1 MKTLDIAGSIGKTKE
16 FMELW
21 VKFHQI
27 YKEAMG
33 KSSIT
38 PEEEELFL
46 QTKSIVARKFQIL
59 ADSMSIDRTTIERT
73 YDVIGQILSLK
84 NISALSEQVLKKIEN
99 DWHESYISLN
109 RLLGHLEAQ
118 KDTLLYHKG
127 SLVKRAWK
135 AVTKLFLYLAAF
147 AILALVILYLVY
159 ILGIIKIG
167 G

>member
-27 YKEAMG
+27 YKEAME
-33 KSSIT
+33 KTSIT

-46 QTKSIVARKFQIL
+46 QTKSIVARKFQVL
-59 ADSMSIDRTTIERT
+59 ADSMSMDRATIERT

-109 RLLGHLEAQ
+109 RLLGHLEVQ
-118 KDTLLYHKG
+118 KDTLIRHKG
-127 SLVKRAWK
+127 SFAKRIWK
-135 AVTKLFLYLAAF
+135 VVAKVFVYLGAF
-147 AILALVILYLVY
+147 TILALVILYLVY
-159 ILGIIKIG
+159 ILGIIEIG